1 MTAPIT
7 APRIPLVPLPD
18 LVAIDGRLITRND
31 ERDRERYCDAD
42 LTGYDLTASLFTE
55 ARSTSSI
62 SEHPRSPTSISAA
75 AAALA
80 SPYATVGW
88 RPSMSLAPHWR
99 MWTSDRPLSQP

>member
-31 ERDRERYCDAD
+31 EGDRERYCDAD

-62 SEHPRSPTSISAA
+62 SEHPRSPTC
-75 AAALA
+75 
-80 SPYATVGW
+80 
-88 RPSMSLAPHWR
+88 
-99 MWTSDRPLSQP
+99 